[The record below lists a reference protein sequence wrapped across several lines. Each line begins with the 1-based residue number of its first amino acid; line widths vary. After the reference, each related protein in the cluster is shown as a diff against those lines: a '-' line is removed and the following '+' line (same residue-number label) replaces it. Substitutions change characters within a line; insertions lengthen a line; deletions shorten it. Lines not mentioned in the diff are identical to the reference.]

1 MRKWKQERK
10 KEERTEIER
19 SKGRVRRKE
28 RKGGRESKHK
38 RVTLKQRVLRIVCN
52 RMMMNSSHSIC
63 LTVMMELRS
72 LTRAPRS

>member
-19 SKGRVRRKE
+19 SKGRVRRME